1 MPTDASTTIAA
12 DERALGIVGQSG
24 GNQHHHTGR
33 RSQQMKYMV
42 IGTRNLAPMDPK
54 MGIGLFQAAKQ
65 WINAQLADGTM
76 DLHYVHIDT
85 GAGFAISNADSH
97 EELYTKILEYPLYP
111 FFDWEVIGL
120 VDWSHSYDKNIELF
134 QKIAART

>member
-1 MPTDASTTIAA
+1 
-12 DERALGIVGQSG
+12 
-24 GNQHHHTGR
+24 
-33 RSQQMKYMV
+33 MKYFV

-97 EELYTKILEYPLYP
+97 EELYTMILEYPLYP
-111 FFDWEVIGL
+111 FFDWEVIAL
-120 VDWSHSYDKNIELF
+120 VDWSHAYDKNIELF
-134 QKIAART
+134 QKIAAMA